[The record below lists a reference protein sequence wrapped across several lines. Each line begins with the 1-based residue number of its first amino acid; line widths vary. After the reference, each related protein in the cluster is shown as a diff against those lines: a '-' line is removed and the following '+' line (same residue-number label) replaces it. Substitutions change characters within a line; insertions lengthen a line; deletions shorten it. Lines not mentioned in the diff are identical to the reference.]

1 MIHLNRARGLDL
13 PTRGTQRN
21 SSPLFTDEQ
30 SCDYNRTRSI
40 CVRRA
45 LTLHGTARQVNL
57 DVAIRRG
64 LWRHRNLH
72 EGRNHAWLTLGLSD
86 PFVHQVRVHAVRQSD
101 ARNRRPRLAAFGLN
115 LRLQGL
121 GIRPALI
128 RQR

>member
-1 MIHLNRARGLDL
+1 M

-45 LTLHGTARQVNL
+45 LTLHGTARQMNL

-64 LWRHRNLH
+64 LWRHCNLH

-101 ARNRRPRLAAFGLN
+101 ARNRRPGWLHSAIICAVR
-115 LRLQGL
+115 GL
-121 GIRPALI
+121 G
-128 RQR
+128 